1 MEKIFLQFVN
11 NSLVASWL
19 ILTVLLLR
27 PVLKRV
33 PKWTKTLM
41 WSIVAIRLIFPF
53 SIESTL
59 SLIPSAKPL
68 PEDFVTT
75 SHPHIASGIPA
86 VDKIVNPVVTL
97 SLNVSDTAENVNPTQ
112 LISYIFAR
120 IWIVGILVMVTYAVM
135 STIVLKRRLR
145 TATLYEK
152 GIKQSEKVQSPF
164 VLGVFRPVIYIPYRL
179 DEKALK
185 YVIEHEKAHIQRRDY
200 IWKPL
205 GFLLLSVYWFHPL
218 VWVGYVFLCK
228 DIEAA
233 CDERVIREMDVEGRR
248 AYSAALLECSVKK
261 RMITACPVAF
271 GENGVKTRIK
281 DVMNYKKPAF
291 WVIIFSVIICI
302 LIAVC
307 FLTVP
312 KEDEKN
318 AEPVVSEENSGNA
331 DEPEDGGEAGNAPT
345 ETEEGDYETGTEASS
360 DSESSPENGTS
371 DGEQFTNTEKQL
383 RIILPKEMREALG
396 INLFLPTNID
406 NIKDPV
412 LESEHSASISFY
424 DKILKE
430 ECTLSVSKQDEPWQW
445 KRKLGLSENWEG
457 WTKDNV
463 HVPITLSKSEGG
475 LQFYCTWNYEDYWFS
490 IYGNVPDAEANKD
503 VLWDIESVPKI
514 AIFIIQN
521 LSVYQDE
528 DDLSSSFRWGDKRDW
543 MCGTIDKISTAGSLG
558 ISQKLF
564 VSEEDMELREK
575 LGLTD
580 EDFLDG
586 YHIVSE
592 DSISEVVD
600 YPFASD
606 CEFVFVD
613 WHRTFEQ
620 DERVVKKLENG
631 WHVSTTDYFVF
642 YEYLAEYSSLD
653 NQVFFFDIRDGMI
666 VSVYE
671 TPLP

>member
-59 SLIPSAKPL
+59 SLIPSAKPI

-86 VDKIVNPVVTL
+86 VDNIVNPVVTL

-218 VWVGYVFLCK
+218 VWIGYVFLCK

-248 AYSAALLECSVKK
+248 
-261 RMITACPVAF
+261 
-271 GENGVKTRIK
+271 RILQPCW
-281 DVMNYKKPAF
+281 N
-291 WVIIFSVIICI
+291 
-302 LIAVC
+302 AV
-307 FLTVP
+307 
-312 KEDEKN
+312 
-318 AEPVVSEENSGNA
+318 
-331 DEPEDGGEAGNAPT
+331 
-345 ETEEGDYETGTEASS
+345 
-360 DSESSPENGTS
+360 
-371 DGEQFTNTEKQL
+371 
-383 RIILPKEMREALG
+383 
-396 INLFLPTNID
+396 
-406 NIKDPV
+406 
-412 LESEHSASISFY
+412 
-424 DKILKE
+424 
-430 ECTLSVSKQDEPWQW
+430 
-445 KRKLGLSENWEG
+445 
-457 WTKDNV
+457 
-463 HVPITLSKSEGG
+463 
-475 LQFYCTWNYEDYWFS
+475 
-490 IYGNVPDAEANKD
+490 
-503 VLWDIESVPKI
+503 
-514 AIFIIQN
+514 
-521 LSVYQDE
+521 
-528 DDLSSSFRWGDKRDW
+528 
-543 MCGTIDKISTAGSLG
+543 
-558 ISQKLF
+558 
-564 VSEEDMELREK
+564 
-575 LGLTD
+575 
-580 EDFLDG
+580 
-586 YHIVSE
+586 
-592 DSISEVVD
+592 
-600 YPFASD
+600 
-606 CEFVFVD
+606 
-613 WHRTFEQ
+613 
-620 DERVVKKLENG
+620 
-631 WHVSTTDYFVF
+631 
-642 YEYLAEYSSLD
+642 
-653 NQVFFFDIRDGMI
+653 
-666 VSVYE
+666 
-671 TPLP
+671 